1 MPERQQRGKMLNIND
16 CRKNIPARLNPEHR
30 DFANGEWCY
39 DSPGEQ
45 NSSMRSSKTTRKYNS
60 G

>member
-1 MPERQQRGKMLNIND
+1 MLNIND